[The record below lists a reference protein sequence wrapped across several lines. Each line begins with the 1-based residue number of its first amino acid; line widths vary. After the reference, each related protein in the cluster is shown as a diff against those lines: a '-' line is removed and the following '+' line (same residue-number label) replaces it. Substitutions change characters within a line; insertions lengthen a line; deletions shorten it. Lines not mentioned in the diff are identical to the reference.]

1 MRTSTSERL
10 SHYETLGVDRNATE
24 KQIKDAY
31 KKLAMSLHPD
41 KVSRQP
47 NFVTI
52 TFVKLS

>member
-1 MRTSTSERL
+1 MD
-10 SHYETLGVDRNATE
+10 YKDYYKTLGVDRNATE